1 MNSILRLRAAAIQA
15 LSDDSSANSA
25 VITKLARKILNLR
38 KHHVNGE
45 NHSSASPSS
54 EAHHGKVEDRN
65 HLLRMPIKY
74 SIQGGCFL
82 CGLAV
87 SCMTNTPI
95 HQHGSNVING
105 TNVETL
111 ASPIRTF
118 TSASENNQPKQE
130 PQLECS
136 TFDDL
141 DSGISNEGDY
151 DYNIAMPKDGV
162 SAENQIE
169 PFFGVNI
176 DSTLL
181 RVQESPSADYP
192 TQPADIV
199 ELKEM
204 FLPGMIIHIIP
215 EHTDN
220 APLWR
225 LCIPYGV
232 EGAHRAYV
240 ANRENFKDIVVSP
253 YMFLDHLPWR

>member
-15 LSDDSSANSA
+15 ISDDASANSA
-25 VITKLARKILNLR
+25 VITKLARKFLNVR

-45 NHSSASPSS
+45 NLSSASSSS
-54 EAHHGKVEDRN
+54 EANHGKVEDRN
-65 HLLRMPIKY
+65 HLLRMPMKY

-111 ASPIRTF
+111 VSPRGTF
-118 TSASENNQPKQE
+118 TSPSESNQPKQE
-130 PQLECS
+130 PSVECS

-141 DSGISNEGDY
+141 DSGIPNEGDY

-162 SAENQIE
+162 SADNQIE
-169 PFFGVNI
+169 PFFGENI
-176 DSTLL
+176 NSTLF
-181 RVQESPSADYP
+181 RVQESPSADDP

-199 ELKEM
+199 EFKEM
-204 FLPGMIIHIIP
+204 FLPGLIIHITP
-215 EHTDN
+215 EHTNN
-220 APLWR
+220 APLWK

-240 ANRENFKDIVVSP
+240 ANRGNFKDIVVSP

>member
-1 MNSILRLRAAAIQA
+1 MNSILRLREAAIQA
-15 LSDDSSANSA
+15 LSDDASANSA
-25 VITKLARKILNLR
+25 VITKLARKILNVR

-45 NHSSASPSS
+45 NHSYAPPSS
-54 EAHHGKVEDRN
+54 EANHGKVEDRN
-65 HLLRMPIKY
+65 HLLRMPMKY

-105 TNVETL
+105 TNAETL
-111 ASPIRTF
+111 VSPRGTF
-118 TSASENNQPKQE
+118 TSAFENNQPKQE
-130 PQLECS
+130 PPVECS
-136 TFDDL
+136 TFGDL
-141 DSGISNEGDY
+141 DSGIPNEV
-151 DYNIAMPKDGV
+151 DYNYNISIPKDGV
-162 SAENQIE
+162 SADDQIE
-169 PFFGVNI
+169 SFFGENI
-176 DSTLL
+176 NST
-181 RVQESPSADYP
+181 RPGVQGSPSADDP

-204 FLPGMIIHIIP
+204 FLPGLIIHIIP
-215 EHTDN
+215 EHTNN

-225 LCIPYGV
+225 LCIPNGV